1 MKLGQ
6 ISLWGSVF
14 YILKCELISYIAP
27 VTTLLNLKILMPFEE
42 TQNHNCQRVSTPY
55 FMKAPLHSPPPPP
68 PPPSQFGPPPPPSP
82 PLSNLVHCPLPLPP
96 TLTATAPFAAL
107 FLWLNGW
114 SLHIWFVILLNIMHL
129 HTGVIPGQNWIWL
142 SDATLVVLVFQKLIL
157 SKAV

>member
-55 FMKAPLHSPPPPP
+55 FMKALLHSLPL
-68 PPPSQFGPPPPPSP
+68 PSP
-82 PLSNLVHCPLPLPP
+82 PLSNLVHCPLPSPP

-114 SLHIWFVILLNIMHL
+114 SLHIWFVSLLNIMHL